1 MKFIGRVL
9 EIATVAWCIGFFFL
23 PRRVVG
29 VTMFGLLFV
38 VGLWTVLYPQGMME
52 VAKTAHPGIES
63 RRSTRVV
70 VTQAHRRW
78 FHSLLDH
85 RRGLECPLIATV
97 RKLAGVR
104 TPSGPL

>member
-52 VAKTAHPGIES
+52 VAKTAHPGIDPEDQRGWWVPRLIGAGFILFS
-63 RRSTRVV
+63 IIGVV
-70 VTQAHRRW
+70 WNAR
-78 FHSLLDH
+78 
-85 RRGLECPLIATV
+85 
-97 RKLAGVR
+97 
-104 TPSGPL
+104 